1 MLKIHCFV
9 QSLYSGFKDLFVGCF
24 FFLVIYIMQPLLVSK
39 AVKQGNPGGLDYVNN
54 YWFGNTFSVL
64 SLSNSR
70 KCIWKV
76 KKEKKKDFSLHRV
89 IEMQATKHF
98 KSSRFAHRC
107 DLDQTKSD
115 IGLTSSL

>member
-9 QSLYSGFKDLFVGCF
+9 QSLYNGFKDLFVVFLFLF
-24 FFLVIYIMQPLLVSK
+24 FFLVIYIMEPLLVSK

-76 KKEKKKDFSLHRV
+76 KKEKKKGF
-89 IEMQATKHF
+89 
-98 KSSRFAHRC
+98 
-107 DLDQTKSD
+107 
-115 IGLTSSL
+115 